1 MSILIKNGLMLSKGN
16 SLSYQGDIL
25 IENEK
30 IKSIDQDLNVEA
42 EQVIDA
48 NGCIVL
54 PGLIDHH
61 THLYPFIKKGIP
73 AESVCFS
80 SGVTTA
86 VDAGSSGCETYE
98 NVRNFLDYSRLR
110 IKSYLNI
117 SSLGL
122 TSLPNLE
129 NLDPKFYNKDKIKE
143 LFKKY
148 KDELIGLKIR
158 MSKNIVNEL
167 GFKPLEETIKIAE
180 DLSVPVMVH
189 STDPPGP
196 IENIANLLR
205 KNDVLTHMYQKSP
218 FTILNNDKID
228 ISIKKAREKGVV
240 FEAADAR
247 LHFSFEICEK
257 ALKENFLPD
266 IIATDLTAFSM
277 YQRPTAF
284 SLLMQISK
292 YENLGIPFEKII
304 KACTT
309 TPAKLLG
316 ISDSVGAIKVG
327 YLADIAIIK
336 KEFID
341 VEFGDKPYKYED
353 KNFKSGKFVY
363 NCMMTIKNGEIVYRN
378 ILF

>member
-1 MSILIKNGLMLSKGN
+1 MSILIKNGFMLSEGN
-16 SLSYQGDIL
+16 KLNYQGDIF

-30 IKSIDQDLNVEA
+30 ITNIAPNLNVEA
-42 EQVIDA
+42 EQIIDA
-48 NGCIVL
+48 SGCIVL

-61 THLYPFIKKGIP
+61 AHLYPFIKKGIP
-73 AESVCFS
+73 AEGVCFS
-80 SGVTTA
+80 SGVTTT
-86 VDAGSSGCETYE
+86 VDAGSTGCETYE
-98 NVRNFLDYSRLR
+98 KVRNFLDYSRLR

-122 TSLPNLE
+122 SGLPKLE
-129 NLDPKFYNKDKIKE
+129 NLDPKFFNNEKIKE
-143 LFKKY
+143 LFQKY
-148 KDELIGLKIR
+148 RSELIGLKIR

-167 GFKPLEETIKIAE
+167 GFKPLEETVKIAE
-180 DLSVPVMVH
+180 ELSVPVMVH

-196 IENIANLLR
+196 IENLANLLK
-205 KNDVLTHMYQKSP
+205 KNDILTHMYQKSP

-228 ISIKKAREKGVV
+228 TSIIKAREKGVL
-240 FEAADAR
+240 FEASDAR
-247 LHFSFEICEK
+247 LHFSFEVCEK

-277 YQRPTAF
+277 YQRPTSF

-292 YENLGIPFEKII
+292 YENLRIPFEKVI
-304 KACTT
+304 KACTE

-316 ISDSVGAIKVG
+316 ISDSVGVIKVG

-336 KEFID
+336 KEFTD

-353 KNFKSGKFVY
+353 KNLKKGNFVY
-363 NCMMTIKNGEIVYRN
+363 NSMMTIKNGEIVYRN

>member
-1 MSILIKNGLMLSKGN
+1 MSILIKNGLMLSKEN
-16 SLSYQGDIL
+16 NLNYQGDIL

-30 IKSIDQDLNVEA
+30 IKNIDQDLNVEA
-42 EQVIDA
+42 EQIIDA
-48 NGCIVL
+48 SGCIVL

-98 NVRNFLDYSRLR
+98 NVRNFLDYSRLG

-143 LFKKY
+143 LFEKY

-167 GFKPLEETIKIAE
+167 GFKPLEETIKIAN
-180 DLSVPVMVH
+180 DLSVPVMV
-189 STDPPGP
+189 
-196 IENIANLLR
+196 ENIANLLR

-218 FTILNNDKID
+218 FTILDNDKID
-228 ISIKKAREKGVV
+228 ISIKNAREKGVV

-257 ALKENFLPD
+257 SLKENFLPD
-266 IIATDLTAFSM
+266 IIATDLTVFSM

-336 KEFID
+336 KEFTD

-353 KNFKSGKFVY
+353 KNLKSGKFVY
-363 NCMMTIKNGEIVYRN
+363 NCMMTIKNGEMVYRN

>member
-1 MSILIKNGLMLSKGN
+1 MSVLIKNGFVFSERNGLN
-16 SLSYQGDIL
+16 YQGDIF

-30 IKSIDQDLNVEA
+30 IMKISPNLNVEA
-42 EQVIDA
+42 EQIIDA
-48 NGCIVL
+48 SGCIVL

-61 THLYPFIKKGIP
+61 AHLSPFIKKGIP

-80 SGVTTA
+80 SGVTTV

-122 TSLPNLE
+122 TGLPNLE
-129 NLDPKFYNKDKIKE
+129 NLDPDFFNKEKIKE
-143 LFKKY
+143 LFHKY
-148 KDELIGLKIR
+148 KNELIGLKIR

-167 GFKPLEETIKIAE
+167 GYKPLEEMVKIAE
-180 DLSVPVMVH
+180 DLSVPIMVH

-196 IENIANLLR
+196 IENMANLLR
-205 KNDVLTHMYQKSP
+205 KNDILTHMYQKSP
-218 FTILNNDKID
+218 FTILDNDKID
-228 ISIKKAREKGVV
+228 NSIIKAREKGVL
-240 FEAADAR
+240 FEASDAR
-247 LHFSFEICEK
+247 LHFSFEVCEK

-277 YQRPTAF
+277 YQRPTSF

-292 YENLGIPFEKII
+292 YENLGISFEKII
-304 KACTT
+304 KACTE

-316 ISDSVGAIKVG
+316 ISDSVGTIKVG

-336 KEFID
+336 KEFLDI
-341 VEFGDKPYKYED
+341 EFGDRPYKYKD
-353 KNFKSGKFVY
+353 KNLRKGNFIY
-363 NCMMTIKNGEIVYRN
+363 NSMMTIKNGEIVYRN
-378 ILF
+378 MLF